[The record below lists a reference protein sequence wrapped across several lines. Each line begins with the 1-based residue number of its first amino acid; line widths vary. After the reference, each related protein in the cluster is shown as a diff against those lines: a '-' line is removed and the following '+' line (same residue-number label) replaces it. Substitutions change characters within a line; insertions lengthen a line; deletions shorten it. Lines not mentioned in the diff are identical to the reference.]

1 MSTDLSFICPGCRT
15 RLRLSTEAL
24 GKAVRCPKCGFAFR
38 ARVRNDA
45 AAGEAPRPAEM
56 PAGDMPPRPASAGA
70 GAVDELLGRLA
81 GDPVP
86 TPVGVTPAGVT
97 SARLQAT
104 PSSSSGAVA
113 GLQPVGAVHAA
124 SGTSGSGSS
133 GSGSSAERPAVVGT
147 AASGGAGTA
156 SAAARAS
163 ASAVSSARAAAGARS
178 VSNSVSNSHTNSMS
192 RSASGS
198 MSRSASGS
206 MSRSAS
212 GSGSGSR
219 SGAGSHEG
227 AGQPTP
233 ASMKIDSFVGRVLGQ
248 YKIVKRL
255 GRGAKGI
262 VYEAEDTLLGRNVAV
277 KVLAPEVMAG
287 GGTAV
292 QRFLLEARAAS
303 RLDHPNCVTVFNIGK
318 QDEIVFFS
326 MPLIK
331 GGSALD
337 AIEGAGGPLTAL
349 EATRIV
355 KLAARGL
362 HAAHQIGIVHRDIKP
377 GNIMLG
383 ENGEVRVADFG
394 MAKVTDNLIAGL
406 TEPGRW
412 LGTPHY
418 MSPEQCQGARIDHR
432 ADVYSLGATYYCL
445 LAGRPPF
452 SDINPMA
459 VVYKQVSDTH
469 PDPRTINPDIPGI
482 CVRII
487 DKAMAKQP
495 DFRYQSAEDMAKAL
509 ELVEESLRQA
519 ENMAREAER
528 KWDGE
533 SESLH
538 DSVLG
543 ILNEDTNYGGDR
555 SAAEAGS
562 APAKPAAGPAPAKP
576 AAGPAPAKPAAGPAP
591 AKPVAPGRPGAAQPS
606 MSQPVQPIRPEPDD
620 IIPEE
625 AGSSTSQGFAAPG
638 FAAPPTGTSS
648 GRFPIFTKSS
658 EPDWMTL
665 PATVTAKFRFP
676 NAQAAKDAWKFLN
689 HDIRR
694 ALKPEIAMS
703 MHRGQKV
710 AILEI
715 KMCQSPPEELRI
727 IKALICARGEY
738 LGVTTS
744 EQPVADWLRKQIQ
757 MVKG

>member
-38 ARVRNDA
+38 ARVRNDV
-45 AAGEAPRPAEM
+45 AAGETRPASDTPSRDMPSGHM
-56 PAGDMPPRPASAGA
+56 PAGDMPAGDMTAGDMPARPLSAGA
-70 GAVDELLGRLA
+70 GAVNELLGRLA

-86 TPVGVTPAGVT
+86 SATPAGVT

-113 GLQPVGAVHAA
+113 GLHPVAAGHA
-124 SGTSGSGSS
+124 
-133 GSGSSAERPAVVGT
+133 GSGSSAERPAVV
-147 AASGGAGTA
+147 A
-156 SAAARAS
+156 SA
-163 ASAVSSARAAAGARS
+163 GACS

-198 MSRSASGS
+198 VSR
-206 MSRSAS
+206 S
-212 GSGSGSR
+212 GSGSASR
-219 SGAGSHEG
+219 SGSHEG
-227 AGQPTP
+227 GGQTPTAP
-233 ASMKIDSFVGRVLGQ
+233 SMKIDSFVGRVLGQ

-318 QDEIVFFS
+318 QDEFVFFS

-337 AIEGAGGPLTAL
+337 AIEAAGGPITAL

-469 PDPRTINPDIPGI
+469 PDPRSINPDIPGI

-509 ELVEESLRQA
+509 DLVESSLRQA

-555 SAAEAGS
+555 NGS
-562 APAKPAAGPAPAKP
+562 ANPGAADPDAANPGAANPGPAVPAPAR
-576 AAGPAPAKPAAGPAP
+576 
-591 AKPVAPGRPGAAQPS
+591 PVAPGRPGIAQPPMS
-606 MSQPVQPIRPEPDD
+606 QAPRSQPVQPIRPEPDG
-620 IIPEE
+620 IIPDE

-658 EPDWMTL
+658 EPEWMTL

-676 NAQAAKDAWKFLN
+676 NPQAAKDAWKFLN

-744 EQPVADWLRKQIQ
+744 EQPVADWLRKQIK